1 MSPRDFEDVIDG
13 LELLLSE
20 CADRLLSEAFLYNA
34 IKHGLSTIALDADTE
49 IAQQPEGGG
58 KVVGHKGPMFAY
70 MHKSRRPGAKNSD
83 GEWFISMAGAK
94 WARS

>member
-1 MSPRDFEDVIDG
+1 
-13 LELLLSE
+13 
-20 CADRLLSEAFLYNA
+20 
-34 IKHGLSTIALDADTE
+34 
-49 IAQQPEGGG
+49 
-58 KVVGHKGPMFAY
+58 MFAY

>member
-1 MSPRDFEDVIDG
+1 MSPTDFENAIDG

-49 IAQQPEGGG
+49 IAQRPEGGG
-58 KVVGHKGPMFAY
+58 KSLAT
-70 MHKSRRPGAKNSD
+70 R
-83 GEWFISMAGAK
+83 
-94 WARS
+94 ARCSPTAQVAATGGQE